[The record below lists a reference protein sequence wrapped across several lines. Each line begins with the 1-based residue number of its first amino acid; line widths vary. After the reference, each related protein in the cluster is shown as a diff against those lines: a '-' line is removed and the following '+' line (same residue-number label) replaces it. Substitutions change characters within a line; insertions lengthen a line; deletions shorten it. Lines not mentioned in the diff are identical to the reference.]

1 MPRESFSAVLHR
13 RTVYFFGG
21 ACAVNRNDYGI
32 TFGDLWALHLPN
44 EGKISKNSILIWEKI
59 ENYSGV
65 PPTPRWGH
73 TGVLMPDRNS
83 MLIYG
88 GTFSTEKCFSDVFLY
103 NFDQNLWTTVKVS
116 GTSPQLR
123 QRTTGTVVGTTLYIL
138 GGLLLQRD
146 FEQTSEIN
154 LLDLSN
160 FSWSSSLKLRNF
172 SEILSDEILRRYG
185 HSITT
190 TGKGSFV
197 CVGGSGNHSKSYKS
211 LLNDVIFLKQWE
223 PLDL

>member
-1 MPRESFSAVLHR
+1 MGSHWCFDARQVGN
-13 RTVYFFGG
+13 TFFGEG
-21 ACAVNRNDYGI
+21 REGEKSK
-32 TFGDLWALHLPN
+32 FGN
-44 EGKISKNSILIWEKI
+44 NK
-59 ENYSGV
+59 Y
-65 PPTPRWGH
+65 
-73 TGVLMPDRNS
+73 RNS

-88 GTFSTEKCFSDVFLY
+88 
-103 NFDQNLWTTVKVS
+103 
-116 GTSPQLR
+116 
-123 QRTTGTVVGTTLYIL
+123 GTTLYIL